1 MKRAARRIV
10 EKLRLHGHEAFFAG
24 GWVRDFLLRRRPKD
38 IDIATSALPEEVIR
52 MFPRSR
58 GIGAQFGVVQVRMYG
73 RDYEV
78 ATFRSDQAYLDG
90 RRPSSVVFSG
100 PEQDAWRRDFTINGL
115 FYDPIADRLIDYVHG
130 KNDIQ
135 ARVIRTIGDPRERFA
150 EDKLRML
157 RAIRLSATLAFS
169 ISTETWNAIRELAPQ
184 ILQVSWERIRDEL
197 TRIFTGPDPG
207 SGLTLLHDSGLL
219 GRVLP
224 EAEAPAAFE
233 PLTLSRTALSMLR
246 RPSVPL
252 AFAALLN
259 DAGPDAAAIV
269 CRRLRMSNDEIRRV
283 IDLIS
288 GQEELA
294 RIDELRGSAIKRL
307 LRNPDFAER
316 MELFRARCLSK
327 GVDLSAYERWQQQF
341 TEHEKSAH
349 PAPLLRGED
358 LTALGYRPGPVFK
371 DILRAVEDLQLEGT
385 LTTREEALDHVRTAF
400 PLGGANE

>member
-24 GWVRDFLLRRRPKD
+24 GWVRDSLLRRRPKD
-38 IDIATSALPEEVIR
+38 VDIATSARPEEVMRI
-52 MFPRSR
+52 FPRSR

-78 ATFRSDQAYLDG
+78 ATFRSDQAYFDG

-100 PEQDAWRRDFTINGL
+100 PEQDALRRDFTINGL

-130 KNDIQ
+130 RTDIQ
-135 ARVIRTIGDPRERFA
+135 ARVIRTIGDPVERFA

-157 RAIRLSATLAFS
+157 RAIRLSATLDFS
-169 ISTETWNAIRELAPQ
+169 ISPETWNAISDLAPQ

-197 TRIFTGPDPG
+197 TRIFTSPDPG
-207 SGLTLLHDSGLL
+207 AGLTLLHDSGLL
-219 GRVLP
+219 EPILP
-224 EAEAPAAFE
+224 EVEALFSDVA
-233 PLTLSRTALSMLR
+233 RKALSTLR
-246 RPSVPL
+246 RPSIPL
-252 AFAALLN
+252 VFAALLH
-259 DAGPDAAAIV
+259 DTGTDTAALV

-288 GQEELA
+288 GQDELA
-294 RIDELRGSAIKRL
+294 PVKELRESAVSRL
-307 LRNPDFAER
+307 LRTPDFPER
-316 MELFRARCLSK
+316 LELFRARCLSR
-327 GVDLSAYERWQQQF
+327 GGSLDDYEHWQQQYR
-341 TEHEKSAH
+341 EHGKSAP

-371 DILRAVEDLQLEGT
+371 DILRTVEDLQLEGA
-385 LTTREEALDHVRTAF
+385 LTTREEALAHVKAAY
-400 PLGGANE
+400 PLEGAQK